1 MKNVV
6 QKIGIWGDSLLKGVI
21 FDEVT
26 GKYRATKKCAVN
38 LFSRIFSTVD
48 IKNNS
53 RFSN

>member
-26 GKYRATKKCAVN
+26 GKYRATKNVQ
-38 LFSRIFSTVD
+38 
-48 IKNNS
+48 
-53 RFSN
+53 

>member
-26 GKYRATKKCAVN
+26 
-38 LFSRIFSTVD
+38 L
-48 IKNNS
+48 KN
-53 RFSN
+53 F